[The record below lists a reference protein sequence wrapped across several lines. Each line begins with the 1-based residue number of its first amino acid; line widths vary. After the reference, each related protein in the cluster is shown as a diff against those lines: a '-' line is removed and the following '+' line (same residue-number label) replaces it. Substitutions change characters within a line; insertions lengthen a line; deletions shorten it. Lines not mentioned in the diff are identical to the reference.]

1 MTEIDIQPIRKR
13 NLQLVIDQY
22 AGGSVDQFSKDIEK
36 HRTYVYAMLKQ
47 MDENNPRAITSKMA
61 RMIETHYG
69 MPLLTLDN
77 SNYKNDIPGLT
88 TVEEKN
94 IPIAKISFNL
104 EGDKFI
110 LDLKDAQYIVAP
122 SIINGH
128 NVYSYEVENDLMAPK
143 IEKQSTVFIEYID
156 KFIIKDLNN
165 GAIYLIGYNK
175 KIYLVRI
182 FVEFNNSIRLRIDN
196 PLHQNI
202 FPEISMDFEKFSSF
216 VQVFGR
222 VIGNMIFSGE
232 YI

>member
-1 MTEIDIQPIRKR
+1 
-13 NLQLVIDQY
+13 
-22 AGGSVDQFSKDIEK
+22 
-36 HRTYVYAMLKQ
+36 MLKQ
-47 MDENNPRAITSKMA
+47 MDENNPRAITSTMA

-77 SNYKNDIPGLT
+77 SNYRNDIPGLT

-104 EGDKFI
+104 NGDKFI
-110 LDLKDAQYIVAP
+110 LALKDAQYIVAP

-156 KFIIKDLNN
+156 KFIIKDINN

-175 KIYLVRI
+175 RIYLVRV

-196 PLHQNI
+196 PMQQNI

-216 VQVFGR
+216 VQIFGR